1 MKGGEIS
8 QAKKKKKKRRKGAEL
23 IEIQNM
29 IAKTNP
35 SI

>member
-29 IAKTNP
+29 IAKINP